1 MDLNNPELEFRTSA
15 QVKAYSAFW
24 LGKNPLDLP
33 DDLTPDEISDLN
45 FRRETKL
52 NAQLDHFKN
61 IDFSKANRSNVSG
74 VYSKLCRTLVK
85 IPLSS
90 AGARVASSRFNYKDN
105 SYFNN
110 RVIYLGKTKLGCE
123 IELFHLEE
131 QREQIRKKYVPGH
144 WTPTEEDLILP
155 DYTLYEYDINID
167 NILVLTSKSC
177 CDAININLSTIQNEW
192 FDLNDEYG
200 IPSSSQ
206 ILGTLARIKGYNG
219 ILYKSVRN
227 QLENNFVI
235 FEENTNEL
243 LHKPLKAIAYIPSE
257 EITKIE

>member
-15 QVKAYSAFW
+15 QVKAYSTFW

-52 NAQLDHFKN
+52 NAQLDHLKN

-74 VYSKLCRTLVK
+74 VYSKLCKTLVK
-85 IPLSS
+85 APLSS

-144 WTPTEEDLILP
+144 WTPTEDVATDLHNQGFKK
-155 DYTLYEYDINID
+155 LYFATGYDAN
-167 NILVLTSKSC
+167 
-177 CDAININLSTIQNEW
+177 ALSDVPN
-192 FDLNDEYG
+192 Y
-200 IPSSSQ
+200 
-206 ILGTLARIKGYNG
+206 ILGIADKDP
-219 ILYKSVRN
+219 VRN
-227 QLENNFVI
+227 C
-235 FEENTNEL
+235 
-243 LHKPLKAIAYIPSE
+243 
-257 EITKIE
+257 